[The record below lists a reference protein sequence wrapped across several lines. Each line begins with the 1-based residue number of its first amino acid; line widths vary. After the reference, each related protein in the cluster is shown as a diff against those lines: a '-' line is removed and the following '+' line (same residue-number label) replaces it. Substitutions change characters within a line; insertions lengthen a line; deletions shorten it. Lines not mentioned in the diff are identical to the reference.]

1 MAAWSGDT
9 PAEMV
14 SLCEGLRGQLREC
27 QRYFGREKSMSGCQQ
42 LGKYVRSFRESPTQ
56 HVHVLDFVGGRKAK
70 VKASWKRR
78 SLWDMPRESPAWTAA
93 SSSAW
98 SITDAADDWQ
108 FSSGLCGS
116 LKGFSEA

>member
-14 SLCEGLRGQLREC
+14 SLCEGVRGQLREC

-56 HVHVLDFVGGRKAK
+56 HVHVLDFVGGREAK
-70 VKASWKRR
+70 VKASWKSLGHCGICQGNRPLGRPLRPRR
-78 SLWDMPRESPAWTAA
+78 GP
-93 SSSAW
+93 
-98 SITDAADDWQ
+98 
-108 FSSGLCGS
+108 
-116 LKGFSEA
+116 